1 MKSLKWILFQL
12 CIRFSI
18 LKRPFSHP
26 HMGPFMSTNCLNYG
40 PQVSCCRAQVF
51 RPDPVDAFPSLSSYC
66 HTLSRRGSHFCGQPP
81 FRRHLHI
88 KVRPSYPPCTN
99 MPCRPAA
106 FVHQALYPFLSS
118 QSLRYSQTSRTRP
131 VSHHPCE
138 WRRVKS
144 VTSASSKP
152 PPTENSQPDAGERRK
167 IPAGPS
173 TTIFGRII
181 IETLSLCVGAIL
193 LLAVLVWRLWQ
204 LVSRKVFSALLWLS
218 NVRQLGKWAVSRFV
232 DLDGVAA
239 SVSSIPKALRRL
251 YEATLAGL
259 SRVEREEK
267 EMSSVKKQHVQTNE
281 HETTNKYTNTPD
293 LEVDVVRDVFY
304 RQDAVISP
312 GRRLILLRHA
322 KTLWDSEADVP
333 DHDRILSAKGK
344 EEARVVGTELSR
356 MSWLP
361 DVILCSDA
369 VRTVQTLSLLEF
381 SGNDR
386 VATTCT
392 ETLYYAVTGEEMAV
406 AVDEA
411 LGDRGFTENT
421 TLMVVCHNPG
431 CEELVER
438 LTGKRPEMGTG
449 CAALLEYV
457 GSEDEH
463 LSTNGQAPMRLS
475 AHHGPWA
482 LVELIR
488 PSTILTATRPLPGDV
503 GL

>member
-1 MKSLKWILFQL
+1 MTIA
-12 CIRFSI
+12 
-18 LKRPFSHP
+18 
-26 HMGPFMSTNCLNYG
+26 ST
-40 PQVSCCRAQVF
+40 
-51 RPDPVDAFPSLSSYC
+51 
-66 HTLSRRGSHFCGQPP
+66 
-81 FRRHLHI
+81 
-88 KVRPSYPPCTN
+88 
-99 MPCRPAA
+99 
-106 FVHQALYPFLSS
+106 
-118 QSLRYSQTSRTRP
+118 
-131 VSHHPCE
+131 
-138 WRRVKS
+138 
-144 VTSASSKP
+144 KP
-152 PPTENSQPDAGERRK
+152 PSPENSQSDAGERHS
-167 IPAGPS
+167 IPGGPS

-193 LLAVLVWRLWQ
+193 LLAVLIWRLWQ
-204 LVSRKVFSALLWLS
+204 LISRKVFSALLWLS

-232 DLDGVAA
+232 SLDGVAA
-239 SVSSIPKALRRL
+239 SVTSVPRALRRL

-259 SRVEREEK
+259 WRVEHEQKEK
-267 EMSSVKKQHVQTNE
+267 SSVKTQDIQTNE
-281 HETTNKYTNTPD
+281 QETTIKFTKRPD
-293 LEVDVVRDVFY
+293 FEVDAVRDVFF

-333 DHDRILSAKGK
+333 DHDRVLSAKGK

-356 MSWLP
+356 MLWLP

-381 SGNDR
+381 SGIDR

-411 LGDRGFTENT
+411 LGEQGFTENT

-438 LTGKRPEMGTG
+438 LTGRKPEMGTG

-463 LSTNGQAPMRLS
+463 SSINGHASMRLS
-475 AHHGPWA
+475 AQHGPWA

-488 PSTILTATRPLPGDV
+488 PSTILTATRPLQGDV